1 MAFVVQNDQGNAAGA
16 NAYCDVDFFRAYF
29 ESVGTDTTSYS
40 DTQVEQAIVAGTR
53 YLDSR
58 FRFPGETRNSRQP
71 TKWPRWGVYD
81 ASGDRV
87 SGVPKEIKEA
97 TCEAAM
103 RKLSG
108 VSLLPDPT
116 YDPTGQTVESK
127 SVKVGPITESYTYSI
142 APGTGGV
149 KLPDFPAIRML
160 LTTSGLI
167 TSGFS
172 IPMERG

>member
-29 ESVGTDTTSYS
+29 ESVGTDTTSCS
-40 DTQVEQAIVAGTR
+40 EAQVEQAIVAGTR

-58 FRFPGETRNSRQP
+58 FRFLGETKNSRQP
-71 TKWPRWGVYD
+71 TKWPRWGVDD

-116 YDPTGQTVESK
+116 HNPTGQNVESK
-127 SVKVGPITESYTYSI
+127 SVRVGPITESYTYSI

-172 IPMERG
+172 VPMARG

>member
-40 DTQVEQAIVAGTR
+40 EAQVEQAIVAGTR

-58 FRFPGETRNSRQP
+58 FRFPGETKNSRQL
-71 TKWPRWGVYD
+71 TKWPRWGVDD

-116 YDPTGQTVESK
+116 HNPTGQNVESK
-127 SVKVGPITESYTYSI
+127 SVKVGPIMESYTYSI

-172 IPMERG
+172 IPMARG